1 MDLRTATDCGNS
13 PRMALVA
20 EVITA
25 WASGDDALVQE
36 WLAVDARWVLVGAQD
51 PGDAASSAD
60 GDTAGSDSNGDT
72 KNTSTNDS
80 ASDSPKGAI
89 VPPPFDADHGEIL
102 TVLSHGRHAACD
114 GYLVR
119 GEERVDFCHV
129 IRFAGATKTAKIRE
143 IRTYLLPA
151 A

>member
-1 MDLRTATDCGNS
+1 MELRTATDCGNS

-25 WASGDDALVQE
+25 WASAQDALVQE
-36 WLAVDARWVLVGAQD
+36 WLADDARWIMVGAQTAGEMSSRGD
-51 PGDAASSAD
+51 GDAVD
-60 GDTAGSDSNGDT
+60 GD
-72 KNTSTNDS
+72 
-80 ASDSPKGAI
+80 SPRGAI
-89 VPPPFDADHGEIL
+89 VPPPFEADRGEIL
-102 TVLSHGRHAACD
+102 TVLNHGRLAACD

-119 GEERVDFCHV
+119 GEDRVNFCHV

>member
-36 WLAVDARWVLVGAQD
+36 WLAVDARWILVGAQD
-51 PGDAASSAD
+51 PGDATVALTGTLPAV
-60 GDTAGSDSNGDT
+60 TAT
-72 KNTSTNDS
+72 ATPTPTNDS

-143 IRTYLLPA
+143 IRYLLPA